1 MLFPEEHTIS
11 QGKPRLTLNG
21 INSYVSLVFKTE
33 TQEEVRKTEEDRHH
47 IMLHMWN
54 LKHATNES
62 IYGVET
68 ERTDLLPR
76 GRGLGERWS
85 WRWGLAD
92 VSF

>member
-54 LKHATNES
+54 LKHATNEL
-62 IYGVET
+62 IYKIETDSQTNEKTYGYQREKGVGWEIN
-68 ERTDLLPR
+68 
-76 GRGLGERWS
+76 
-85 WRWGLAD
+85 
-92 VSF
+92 